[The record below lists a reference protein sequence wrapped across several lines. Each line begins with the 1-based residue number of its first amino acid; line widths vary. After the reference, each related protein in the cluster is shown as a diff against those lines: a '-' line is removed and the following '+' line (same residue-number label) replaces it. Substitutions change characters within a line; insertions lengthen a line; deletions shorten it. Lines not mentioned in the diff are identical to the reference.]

1 MFILRI
7 ATVRE
12 WRIWKHRFM
21 MINLIVR
28 LNTRW
33 QRRDEEDFGSVDMVR
48 MEELHMDVVAVILA
62 VIKIQLN
69 YSVIA
74 PGE

>member
-1 MFILRI
+1 MFILRT

-12 WRIWKHRFM
+12 RRIWKHRFM

-69 YSVIA
+69 YSLIA